1 MKEMRS
7 SFGMQFD
14 DFAKVLEQMK
24 QAQKENAEYT
34 ASLYQTMSRQ
44 LSEAYVKQDHSM
56 KEAMT
61 QMENLQNRYMD
72 TVNRVVQDNKN
83 IQKMQQQ
90 DYKNVVTY
98 LREAEQSAAKFW
110 VACNQAMQKYVETA
124 AAGMERAGAAN
135 KAGAELL
142 EANRS
147 VVRLFDKNIQELA
160 QYQKLTANTMEQVRL
175 LLSDITVAKENDDI
189 YLLGG
194 RLTSE
199 AARNA
204 NRETL
209 QKLQQIL
216 EEQGSRQEELLEE
229 MAKNIRDLS
238 KAASKGKIAIQIKGE
253 THAQERKNHR
263 TADLMSGV
271 PTPI

>member
-1 MKEMRS
+1 MR
-7 SFGMQFD
+7 
-14 DFAKVLEQMK
+14 
-24 QAQKENAEYT
+24 
-34 ASLYQTMSRQ
+34 R
-44 LSEAYVKQDHSM
+44 
-56 KEAMT
+56 
-61 QMENLQNRYMD
+61 
-72 TVNRVVQDNKN
+72 
-83 IQKMQQQ
+83 
-90 DYKNVVTY
+90 
-98 LREAEQSAAKFW
+98 
-110 VACNQAMQKYVETA
+110 
-124 AAGMERAGAAN
+124 AAN

-238 KAASKGKIAIQIKGE
+238 KAASKGKFGLFK
-253 THAQERKNHR
+253 
-263 TADLMSGV
+263 
-271 PTPI
+271 